1 MWYKWARGLRGC
13 EENILCNRIVASG
26 CCVHAPFMPRSS
38 PVTPDPGELPFEEA
52 LSRLEKVVDRLEQ
65 GDLELEGSLEA
76 FEEGVKLSRRCA
88 SQLESAEQRI
98 EVLIREG
105 GEWLTKPFGEDAS
118 ADDELDEDPDEEGD
132 ESDE

>member
-1 MWYKWARGLRGC
+1 
-13 EENILCNRIVASG
+13 
-26 CCVHAPFMPRSS
+26 MPRSS

-98 EVLIREG
+98 WTFPAYAPMRALDSIYVRGDIRIERMFASRAAIARQASDHLPLVA
-105 GEWLTKPFGEDAS
+105 ELSIVPF
-118 ADDELDEDPDEEGD
+118 
-132 ESDE
+132 